1 MRKEVPLL
9 NNYCRYV
16 CNLQPKNAEFRCFFP
31 VSLEGFPTKLKA
43 APICLVAHSLLYIA
57 LQSPRKTRPLCF
69 LFWHFRSSHK

>member
-1 MRKEVPLL
+1 MCAI
-9 NNYCRYV
+9 Y
-16 CNLQPKNAEFRCFFP
+16 NLRMQNSAVFFP